1 MFGIIII
8 ILIFLFTINSFNLYS
23 FNDRNFMKFIY
34 YIKFIYL
41 SYRLTLFYHYII
53 LLISINNLIHIFFRF
68 FPPINLIINFFA

>member
-8 ILIFLFTINSFNLYS
+8 ILIFLFTINLSNLYS
-23 FNDRNFMKFIY
+23 FNDRNFLKFIY

-41 SYRLTLFYHYII
+41 SYRLTFFYHYII
-53 LLISINNLIHIFFRF
+53 LLISINNLIHIFCQL

>member
-8 ILIFLFTINSFNLYS
+8 ILIFLFTINSSNLYS
-23 FNDRNFMKFIY
+23 FNDPNFMKFIY

-53 LLISINNLIHIFFRF
+53 LLISINNLIHIFC
-68 FPPINLIINFFA
+68 